1 MSYLLSVNDL
11 KLKIKAD
18 VSHEYL
24 VGLGIGIASCNN
36 AVLGQSERNAVGGV
50 VALSENAL
58 NDCAVFGNFGSKGG
72 RERSE
77 C

>member
-1 MSYLLSVNDL
+1 
-11 KLKIKAD
+11 
-18 VSHEYL
+18 
-24 VGLGIGIASCNN
+24 
-36 AVLGQSERNAVGGV
+36 

-77 C
+77 CWLILIFNVHFTYIFVVFLKICSKVSIIRI